1 MRRPFG
7 TRGRGGGMWV
17 STRLAV
23 ALLLA
28 TGQSLIL
35 ISGPVAHAATPA
47 DVTVHVA
54 DKTYDGTTD
63 ATVTGC
69 DITTD
74 VGTDVVSCSTAGIT
88 AADFAAPDVNTGV
101 TVTLTGALELAGADA
116 GNWDLGTV
124 TVDTAD
130 ITEAVL
136 TAVLTADNKG
146 YDSTTDA
153 TGTCSVAADP
163 DLVGGEV
170 VGCQV
175 DSADFDTAAKGTGK
189 TVTASV
195 SLTGADA
202 GNYVLASGSVT
213 DTADITALT
222 LTAIL
227 TANDKVYDGSTAA
240 TGTCDVSADADLV
253 PGDTVTCTVTS
264 ASFDTAAAGTGKTV
278 TATVTLG
285 GADAGG
291 YVLENATIT
300 DTADITP
307 APLGILFTGTGYFP
321 STSVGLQAT
330 VSGACKAGQ
339 TVTFVLDANANGNF
353 DDDTPLGTAIT
364 NSAGVATLTTSLAG
378 GTVADVEVSVP
389 DSANCTGAVGTT
401 VIVVNGAGDASNGGG
416 SYNNGGRM
424 NFGYAL
430 QVKIDRKTGVK
441 TVSGQILWQ
450 KQGASRFKG
459 RITGYTTVACP
470 AGTTAGTCALITGS
484 GSTYTWNAGTGNWDL
499 NVASTAFRVLVND
512 GGSSQVCTSP
522 KKCTTVQN
530 PDYFG
535 IYFPYATVEGEST
548 DAAGYPAVYL
558 VKGGSLTAK

>member
-74 VGTDVVSCSTAGIT
+74 VGTDDVSCSTAAIS
-88 AADFAAPDVNTGV
+88 AADFDSPAPDIGTAIS
-101 TVTLTGALELAGADA
+101 VTLTGAPTLVGTDA

-175 DSADFDTAAKGTGK
+175 DSASFDTAAAGTGK

-202 GNYVLASGSVT
+202 GNYELASASVT
-213 DTADITALT
+213 DTADVTALT

-227 TANDKVYDGSTAA
+227 TANDKVYDGS
-240 TGTCDVSADADLV
+240 
-253 PGDTVTCTVTS
+253 
-264 ASFDTAAAGTGKTV
+264 K
-278 TATVTLG
+278 
-285 GADAGG
+285 
-291 YVLENATIT
+291 I
-300 DTADITP
+300 
-307 APLGILFTGTGYFP
+307 
-321 STSVGLQAT
+321 
-330 VSGACKAGQ
+330 
-339 TVTFVLDANANGNF
+339 
-353 DDDTPLGTAIT
+353 
-364 NSAGVATLTTSLAG
+364 
-378 GTVADVEVSVP
+378 
-389 DSANCTGAVGTT
+389 
-401 VIVVNGAGDASNGGG
+401 
-416 SYNNGGRM
+416 GR
-424 NFGYAL
+424 AH
-430 QVKIDRKTGVK
+430 V
-441 TVSGQILWQ
+441 
-450 KQGASRFKG
+450 
-459 RITGYTTVACP
+459 
-470 AGTTAGTCALITGS
+470 
-484 GSTYTWNAGTGNWDL
+484 
-499 NVASTAFRVLVND
+499 
-512 GGSSQVCTSP
+512 
-522 KKCTTVQN
+522 
-530 PDYFG
+530 
-535 IYFPYATVEGEST
+535 
-548 DAAGYPAVYL
+548 
-558 VKGGSLTAK
+558 